1 VDDGMMGT
9 QVQVALEG
17 GGTEVADGEPGSQI
31 NDDEIEREL
40 KAHPAK
46 KGMAFNIGVTL
57 LEIGGAIAL
66 FHLVK
71 GLGGS
76 DVAAYLS
83 GSAAPVLG
91 AVAVW
96 IRSKKF
102 SGASAAIFAFTALS
116 AAIAV
121 VGSTNSKVLLYKD
134 CASTA
139 LVGLVFGLSCV
150 LMRRPVLFYFAQR
163 YGTDG
168 TNGGMAAFD
177 KMWVAYP
184 GFRRTIY
191 QISVVW
197 AVVFLVQAGVTALIV
212 ASTSFDTAYNWDQIL
227 PIVAVVVAMG
237 ATAMISRRAQREGNA
252 RRAAARNA

>member
-1 VDDGMMGT
+1 VWTVEEGRDRVSDGKP
-9 QVQVALEG
+9 G
-17 GGTEVADGEPGSQI
+17 GRID
-31 NDDEIEREL
+31 DDEIEREL
-40 KAHPAK
+40 EAHPAK

-57 LEIGGAIAL
+57 VEIGGAIVL
-66 FHLVK
+66 FHLTK

-76 DVAAYLS
+76 DVAAYLT

-91 AVAVW
+91 AMAVW

-121 VGSTNSKVLLYKD
+121 VGSTDSKVLLYKD

-150 LMRRPVLFYFAQR
+150 LMRRPVIFYFAQR

-168 TNGGMAAFD
+168 TNEGMAAFD

-227 PIVAVVVAMG
+227 PIVAIVVA
-237 ATAMISRRAQREGNA
+237 TVLTTMISRRARREGA
-252 RRAAARNA
+252 TRRAAARNA

>member
-1 VDDGMMGT
+1 MSH
-9 QVQVALEG
+9 
-17 GGTEVADGEPGSQI
+17 GEPVGQI
-31 NDDEIEREL
+31 NHDEIDRAL
-40 KAHPAK
+40 NAHPAK
-46 KGMAFNIGVTL
+46 KGIVFNIAVTA

-76 DVAAYLS
+76 DVAAYLA

-91 AVAVW
+91 AAAIW
-96 IRSKKF
+96 IRAKKF

-116 AAIAV
+116 AVVAV
-121 VGSTNSKVLLYKD
+121 VGSTDSKVLLYKD

-150 LMRRPVLFYFAQR
+150 LMRRPVIFYFAQR

-168 TNGGMAAFD
+168 TNEGMAAFD
-177 KMWVAYP
+177 AMWGAYP
-184 GFRRTIY
+184 LFRRSMY

-197 AVVFLVQAGVTALIV
+197 AVVFLVQAGVTALII

-227 PIVAVVVAMG
+227 PIAAVAVAMVLTTAIARRTRKEG
-237 ATAMISRRAQREGNA
+237 AAL
-252 RRAAARNA
+252 RAAARNG